1 MRHAVLAISLFLVTT
16 VISTVSW
23 VVSTSEL
30 ALDFIPS
37 TPAKSQDVASNNTA
51 FIEQIKA
58 SLSKDVPEPPTEQNR
73 LLQNASLSTG
83 VSNPPVANRGLL
95 VKASYNGSYGVNE
108 ESIKRACSDL
118 AQRSP

>member
-37 TPAKSQDVASNNTA
+37 APAKSQDVASNNTA

-58 SLSKDVPEPPTEQNR
+58 SLSKDVPEPSTEQNW

-108 ESIKRACSDL
+108 DFIKKACSNL
-118 AQRSP
+118 VKRSP

>member
-1 MRHAVLAISLFLVTT
+1 MRHAVLAINLFLVTT

-108 ESIKRACSDL
+108 KSIKRACSDL
-118 AQRSP
+118 APRSP

>member
-37 TPAKSQDVASNNTA
+37 TPTKSQDVASNNTA

-58 SLSKDVPEPPTEQNR
+58 SLSKDVPEPPTEQNW